1 MSMTTIPQSNTD
13 FHRSMRHFSK
23 LVHLSE
29 VRRACN
35 VNKSRGVRV
44 SDLFEWVIGT
54 IFAR

>member
-29 VRRACN
+29 VLRACN